1 MSHVTDYLEE
11 RQNVVADEDSRS
23 KTLKRVTVRLS
34 GVSYAMLR
42 QIAAALKDTNT
53 GCAEE
58 LLDAAIQEAWSALAP
73 RTTEDLLGVLK
84 HGI

>member
-1 MSHVTDYLEE
+1 MSRVEDYIEE
-11 RQNVVADEDSRS
+11 RQNEVADKENRD

-34 GVSYAMLR
+34 GSSYAMLMEV
-42 QIAAALKDTNT
+42 ATALKDTNT

-58 LLDAAIQEAWSALAP
+58 LLAAAIEDAWFAVAP
-73 RTTEDLLGVLK
+73 RTPEDLARTLK